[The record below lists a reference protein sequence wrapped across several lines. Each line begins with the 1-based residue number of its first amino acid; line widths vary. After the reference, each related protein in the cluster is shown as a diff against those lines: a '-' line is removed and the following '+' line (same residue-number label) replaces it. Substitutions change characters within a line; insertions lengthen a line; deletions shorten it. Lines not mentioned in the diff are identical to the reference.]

1 LVSISRHPRY
11 LHLYLDLHR
20 LSFEEILIE
29 RSAQQSP
36 PSIFYHHFSVASIFQ
51 FAAVFFSQL
60 ERIIGNSARIIFF
73 KTMRDYRKF
82 HFDGQKPDE
91 QILLVLHRYW
101 FDILSQFFLVF
112 GMIFLLIGSFAFLPV
127 LFPDLNNN
135 NARNLFMFL
144 ENLFFILIWIM
155 SFLIWIDYY
164 FDIWIVTD
172 RRIVNIEQK
181 ALFSR
186 TISELELEK
195 VQDISTDVHGVIPTF
210 LNYGDL
216 QVQTAGEQEKFLF
229 HNIPDPYSVKDLIM
243 NLQKKQERKEE
254 HVFSEMIA
262 KKVHHEDSV

>member
-1 LVSISRHPRY
+1 
-11 LHLYLDLHR
+11 
-20 LSFEEILIE
+20 
-29 RSAQQSP
+29 
-36 PSIFYHHFSVASIFQ
+36 
-51 FAAVFFSQL
+51 
-60 ERIIGNSARIIFF
+60 
-73 KTMRDYRKF
+73 MRDYRKF
-82 HFDGQKPDE
+82 HFDGQKADE

-101 FDILSQFFLVF
+101 FDILSQFFLIF
-112 GMIFLLIGSFAFLPV
+112 GMLFLLVGSFASLPA
-127 LFPDLNNN
+127 LFPNL
-135 NARNLFMFL
+135 RGSHFENLFYFL
-144 ENLFFILIWIM
+144 ENLFFIFIWIV

-186 TISELELEK
+186 CISELELEK
-195 VQDISTDVHGVIPTF
+195 VQDITTNVHGMIPTF

-216 QVQTAGEQEKFLF
+216 QVQTAAEQEKFLF

-243 NLQKKQERKEE
+243 NLQKKQEKEEE